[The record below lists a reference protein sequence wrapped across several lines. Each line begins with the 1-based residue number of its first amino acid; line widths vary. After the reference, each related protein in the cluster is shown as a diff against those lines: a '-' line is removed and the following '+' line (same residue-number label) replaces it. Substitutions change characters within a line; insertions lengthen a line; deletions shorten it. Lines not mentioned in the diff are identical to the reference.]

1 MSTVDE
7 IKAAIAGLPKKD
19 YVRLRK
25 WFSEQDWQNWDRQI
39 EADSESGKVDFLVK
53 EALDE
58 KRRGKLKEL

>member
-1 MSTVDE
+1 MDE
-7 IKAAIAGLPKKD
+7 IKAAISGLPKKD

-39 EADSESGKVDFLVK
+39 VADSESGRLGFLVK

-58 KRRGKLKEL
+58 KRRGRLKEL